1 MVDMTGPTDFRKRLY
16 DRYVSEFK
24 GAEVAYSA
32 AGERNW
38 RTWADRRLRPFLA
51 DLPRSSR
58 VLELGCGPGWMLAYL
73 RDLGFGSVEGIDISQ
88 EQVDLA
94 TSRGVSARV
103 ADVFRT
109 LEESPNAY
117 DLVIAIDFVEHFSKD
132 ELSRLVPLVRS
143 ALRPGGAFVVQT
155 PNGEGLFPRQ
165 IIYGDFTH
173 LTILTP
179 NSLEQLFRIHGF
191 DRFEF

>member
-1 MVDMTGPTDFRKRLY
+1 
-16 DRYVSEFK
+16 
-24 GAEVAYSA
+24 
-32 AGERNW
+32 
-38 RTWADRRLRPFLA
+38 
-51 DLPRSSR
+51 
-58 VLELGCGPGWMLAYL
+58 MLAYL

-132 ELSRLVPLVRS
+132 ELNRLVPLVRS

-191 DRFEF
+191 DRFEFRESGPVPKNLKGIVRAALWSVFRQVANFVRLVESGKRQKIWTEVMICRCRRRD